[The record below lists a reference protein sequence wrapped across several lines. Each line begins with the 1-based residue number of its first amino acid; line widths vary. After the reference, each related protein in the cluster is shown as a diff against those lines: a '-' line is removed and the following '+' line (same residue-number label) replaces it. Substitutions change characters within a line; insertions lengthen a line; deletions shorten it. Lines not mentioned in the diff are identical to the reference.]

1 MVDVDWLL
9 LVEDDP
15 DHRVLLE
22 EVLRRHWPDLGFHDR
37 PDVAAAT
44 RWLRERKADAGLD
57 RGVLVVDVGLGGSS
71 GFHLLE
77 WMDDVDVEVPA
88 VVLTASRNAMDAEH
102 AFHLGA
108 AGYFEKPAD
117 VGDYVDLLR
126 QVLEPEP
133 RNDADEGGSRGG

>member
-9 LVEDDP
+9 VVEDDP

-22 EVLRRHWPDLGFHDR
+22 EVLRRHWPGLGFHER
-37 PDVAAAT
+37 PDVATAT
-44 RWLRERKADAGLD
+44 RWLRKRKADAGLD
-57 RGVLVVDVGLGGSS
+57 GGVLVVDVGLGGPS

-77 WMDDVDVEVPA
+77 WMDDVDFEVPA
-88 VVLTASRNAMDAEH
+88 VVLTASRNPMDAEH

-108 AGYFEKPAD
+108 AGYFQKPAD
-117 VGDYVDLLR
+117 FGDYLDLLR

-133 RNDADEGGSRGG
+133 GDDEDEGTSDGA